1 MDNIKNE
8 EYWLGLIVDYL
19 SGAISEDNKL
29 ILDGWIASS
38 EKNAD
43 LFRQAKII
51 YDSLEVV
58 KGKSEFDKD
67 MAYDLFMKRIKT
79 QDEYI
84 NNNNIS
90 NADHKNEKRYTRKA
104 LAWISGI
111 AASLA
116 LLIGLSF
123 SFINKSEKLANPGK
137 VLVEAPPGQK
147 TKVYL
152 PDGTLVW
159 LNSGSSLIYYTDFNV
174 ENRNVQLQGEAFF
187 DVSKNQQLAF
197 DILTDGMKIEV
208 LGTSFNVNAYGNEDH
223 VTVSLLEG
231 KVAVMNAVDNKLL
244 SGLSPQ
250 QKLVINKK
258 TKKYE
263 LLSCDADMDGI
274 WRYGQLKINNDPMS
288 QVIAKM
294 ERWYGV
300 NIQMEGEQRNERY
313 WLTIKTESLTEILE
327 LINKIT
333 PIKYR
338 IKGEE
343 VTIRYK

>member
-1 MDNIKNE
+1 MNNKINE

-19 SGAISEDNKL
+19 SGTISEEDKLLLDNWMDVSQENK
-29 ILDGWIASS
+29 DFF
-38 EKNAD
+38 EQVKM
-43 LFRQAKII
+43 I
-51 YDSLEVV
+51 YYSVEVV
-58 KGKSEFDKD
+58 KNKSEFDKD
-67 MAYDLFMKRIKT
+67 KAYNIFLHRIRT
-79 QDEYI
+79 EENRAVND
-84 NNNNIS
+84 
-90 NADHKNEKRYTRKA
+90 NETDIHYNQEKQYTRKT
-104 LAWISGI
+104 LIWIAGI

-123 SFINKSEKLANPGK
+123 SFISMPGKLAAPGK
-137 VLVEAPPGQK
+137 VLVESPPGQK

-159 LNSGSSLIYYTDFNV
+159 LNSGSNLTYYTDFNV
-174 ENRNVQLQGEAFF
+174 KNRNVQLQGEAFF
-187 DVSKNQQLAF
+187 DVSKNPQLAF
-197 DILTDGMKIEV
+197 DILADGVKVEV
-208 LGTSFNVNAYGNEDH
+208 LGTSFNVNAYGTEDY
-223 VTVSLLEG
+223 VAVSLLEG
-231 KVAVMNAVDNKLL
+231 KVAVMDANNNELL

-250 QKLVINKK
+250 QKLVIDKQ

-300 NIQMEGEQRNERY
+300 NIQLEGEQRSERY

-333 PIKYR
+333 PIRYQ